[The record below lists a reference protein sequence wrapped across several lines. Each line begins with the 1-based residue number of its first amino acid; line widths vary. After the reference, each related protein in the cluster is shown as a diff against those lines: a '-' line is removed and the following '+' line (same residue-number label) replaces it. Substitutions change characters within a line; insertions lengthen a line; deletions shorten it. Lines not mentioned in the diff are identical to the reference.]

1 MAKNGISVKNAT
13 TTESNDSEKIPQAR
27 GSFKP
32 SVSNKGNCGSS
43 PKLQGLDSNPQGEFR
58 AAVLAGISRHLA
70 HIYTL
75 SLPDP
80 SEEAR
85 FTLST
90 RTYPRPRDP
99 DALSGH
105 GVHHDAGARSGRA
118 RRRPAAH
125 LSPARRL
132 VDND

>member
-1 MAKNGISVKNAT
+1 VAKSS
-13 TTESNDSEKIPQAR
+13 SNDSLAHFPAV
-27 GSFKP
+27 P
-32 SVSNKGNCGSS
+32 SVANKGDGGSS
-43 PKLQGLDSNPQGEFR
+43 PKLQGLDSNPKGEFGPR
-58 AAVLAGISRHLA
+58 FWQAFRDTFA

-90 RTYPRPRDP
+90 RTYHTPRAILMHSQGTAFIMTCP
-99 DALSGH
+99 
-105 GVHHDAGARSGRA
+105 GRA

-125 LSPARRL
+125 LSRARRL
-132 VDND
+132 V